1 MRFARAAA
9 CTFVLALVTLLG
21 GLTASS
27 GASAQEKIPQHTA
40 ASAAVADTNAS
51 GDDHGNG

>member
-9 CTFVLALVTLLG
+9 CTFVLTLVTLLG
-21 GLTASS
+21 GLTASA
-27 GASAQEKIPQHTA
+27 GAGAQEKIPQHTA
-40 ASAAVADTNAS
+40 AFAAVADTNAP